1 MLKLNAYQLK
11 WIAIIG
17 MFSWHLSFVLRDIL
31 PLGALIPM
39 TAVGGLTFPIMGFF
53 VAEGYK
59 HTSNL
64 ARYIIRLVIVGAIS
78 IPLYMVTVNVA
89 IFNIMFSI
97 ALSLLVLKM
106 YDAIKGKPIFW
117 VLFIVVIAPM
127 TLLITFDWIFIAPL
141 VVVLYHSIK
150 SEKAR
155 RIVPGVVAGAIWT
168 AMGAAALWA
177 LSMINPLLETEHA
190 ANVMP
195 IRDGIYAMMGN
206 TNAVIASLTF
216 GLGCLAA
223 AFLVK
228 NYNGER
234 GKRMKWLFYTFYPIH
249 LAIIAV
255 IMLILGIADFG
266 VFGFR

>member
-1 MLKLNAYQLK
+1 MFKLNAYQLK

-17 MFSWHLSFVLRDIL
+17 MFSWHLSFVLRDII
-31 PLGALIPM
+31 PLWALIPM

-53 VAEGYK
+53 VVEGYK

-64 ARYIIRLVIVGAIS
+64 TRYIIRLVIVGAIS
-78 IPLYMVTVNVA
+78 TPLYIFTINVA

-97 ALSLLVLKM
+97 ALSLLILKM
-106 YDAIKGKPIFW
+106 YDSIKGKPIFW
-117 VLFIVVIAPM
+117 VLFIVVIAPL
-127 TLLITFDWIFIAPL
+127 TLFVTFDWIFIAPL
-141 VVVLYHSIK
+141 VVVLYHTIK
-150 SEKAR
+150 NETAR
-155 RIVPGVVAGAIWT
+155 RIVPGAVAAFIWTLMGAGA
-168 AMGAAALWA
+168 LLA
-177 LSMINPLLETEHA
+177 LSMINPLLETQYA
-190 ANVMP
+190 AYVIP
-195 IRDGIYAMMGN
+195 QRDMIYAMMGN

-216 GLGCLAA
+216 GLGCLAS

-255 IMLILGIADFG
+255 IMLILGIGDFG
-266 VFGFR
+266 VFGF

>member
-1 MLKLNAYQLK
+1 MFKLNAYQLK

-31 PLGALIPM
+31 SLWILIPM

-53 VAEGYK
+53 VVEGYK

-64 ARYIIRLVIVGAIS
+64 AKYIIRLVIVGAVS
-78 IPLYMVTVNVA
+78 VPLYMFTLNVSV
-89 IFNIMFSI
+89 FNIMFSI

-117 VLFIVVIAPM
+117 VLFIVIIVPG
-127 TLLITFDWIFIAPL
+127 TLLIMFDWIFIAPL
-141 VVVLYHSIK
+141 VVVLYYTIK
-150 SEKAR
+150 NETAR
-155 RIVPGVVAGAIWT
+155 RIVPGIVAAFIWTTMGAGA
-168 AMGAAALWA
+168 LWG
-177 LSMINPLLETEHA
+177 LSIINPLLETEYAEH
-190 ANVMP
+190 VMP
-195 IRDGIYAMMGN
+195 IRDGIYAAMGN

-223 AFLVK
+223 AFLIK

-255 IMLILGIADFG
+255 VMIILGIGDFS
-266 VFGFR
+266 VFGF